1 MNTWRFLNTG
11 LQDGYTNMAI
21 DEVLTT
27 KTVPADKSSIF
38 RVYGWKPYAIS
49 LGYNQDRN
57 ELNLK
62 KCKRD
67 GIDVV
72 RRPTG
77 GRAVFHAEE
86 ITYSVIIPKDSAFFS
101 QDILT
106 TYNRISQ
113 GLLAGLQLAGV
124 KAELVERFAE
134 GAEKS
139 SAYKNNIPCF
149 SHSAKYEIAVQNKK
163 LVGSAQRR
171 YENAILQHGSILV
184 GKYHLRLAEYIQQL
198 NEEQAQNFKNAM
210 ERKTISISE
219 ILQANISSDK
229 LIWALKTGFQQHF
242 QIHFF
247 EGQLT
252 SQEKSE
258 IKKNI
263 GKYHN
268 WRSSS

>member
-1 MNTWRFLNTG
+1 MNNWRFLNTG
-11 LQDGYTNMAI
+11 LQDGFTNMAI

-27 KTVPADKSSIF
+27 KTVPSDKSSVF
-38 RVYGWKPYAIS
+38 RIYGWKPYAIS
-49 LGYNQDRN
+49 LGYNQNKN
-57 ELNLK
+57 ELNLE
-62 KCKRD
+62 KCEQD

-86 ITYSVIIPKDSAFFS
+86 ITYSVIIPRDSDFYS
-101 QDILT
+101 KDILT
-106 TYNRISQ
+106 TYNKISQ

-124 KAELVERFAE
+124 KAELVERFADDN
-134 GAEKS
+134 EKS
-139 SAYKNNIPCF
+139 SAYKNSIPCF
-149 SHSAKYEIAVQNKK
+149 SHSAKYEIAAQNKK

-184 GKYHLRLAEYIQQL
+184 GKHHLHLAEYIQQL
-198 NEEQAQNFKNAM
+198 NEDQKQSFKKAM
-210 ERKTISISE
+210 EKKTISISE
-219 ILQANISSDK
+219 ILPTMISYDK
-229 LIWALKTGFQQHF
+229 LIWALKTGFQEYF
-242 QIHFF
+242 KIHFF

-258 IKKNI
+258 VKKII
-263 GKYHN
+263 GKYQN